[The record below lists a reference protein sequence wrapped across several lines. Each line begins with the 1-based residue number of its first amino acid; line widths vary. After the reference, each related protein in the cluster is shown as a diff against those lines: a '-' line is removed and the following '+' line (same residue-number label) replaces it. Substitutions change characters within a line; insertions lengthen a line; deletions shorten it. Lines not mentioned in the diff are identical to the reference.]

1 MKKVKLG
8 IYLEEDEYR
17 QRFTCYFMNHYKD
30 QIEIYIY
37 TDMEQL
43 LQAAGGTIDVALA
56 EETDCWNRED
66 IPLVQL
72 VDETPLQTEE
82 GVFYVEKYQ
91 EINKIVDEILK
102 HVGSEVKN
110 LHNEGSI
117 NGSTRVIGKYSLA
130 DNQYQLPFAMTLGS
144 IMGEEAKVLVIDFQE
159 NSGLSK
165 VLESQDGHNL
175 EEILTM
181 AESGRFSANRINACI
196 THLEKVD
203 YVYPISN
210 TECLCDIDTVICNN
224 LMQIVCQEL
233 QYDVVIISMGAR
245 FKGFFDIL
253 NRCAEIF
260 VVQRKGGIGQWRE
273 YEFTEELMTRGYK
286 EVLERI
292 RIIEPPIVTSTVNTC
307 ERLAEQWKWNEFG
320 DIIRSLVKGVSCAG

>member
-1 MKKVKLG
+1 
-8 IYLEEDEYR
+8 
-17 QRFTCYFMNHYKD
+17 
-30 QIEIYIY
+30 
-37 TDMEQL
+37 
-43 LQAAGGTIDVALA
+43 
-56 EETDCWNRED
+56 
-66 IPLVQL
+66 
-72 VDETPLQTEE
+72 
-82 GVFYVEKYQ
+82 
-91 EINKIVDEILK
+91 
-102 HVGSEVKN
+102 
-110 LHNEGSI
+110 
-117 NGSTRVIGKYSLA
+117 
-130 DNQYQLPFAMTLGS
+130 MTLGS

-320 DIIRSLVKGVSCAG
+320 DIIRSLVKGVSCSG

>member
-117 NGSTRVIGKYSLA
+117 NGSTRVIGIYSLA

-196 THLEKVD
+196 T
-203 YVYPISN
+203 
-210 TECLCDIDTVICNN
+210 
-224 LMQIVCQEL
+224 
-233 QYDVVIISMGAR
+233 
-245 FKGFFDIL
+245 
-253 NRCAEIF
+253 
-260 VVQRKGGIGQWRE
+260 
-273 YEFTEELMTRGYK
+273 
-286 EVLERI
+286 
-292 RIIEPPIVTSTVNTC
+292 
-307 ERLAEQWKWNEFG
+307 
-320 DIIRSLVKGVSCAG
+320 SL

>member
-110 LHNEGSI
+110 LHNEGCGAVNI
-117 NGSTRVIGKYSLA
+117 VIVHNHPSGNAQPSLE
-130 DNQYQLPFAMTLGS
+130 DV
-144 IMGEEAKVLVIDFQE
+144 KVTKKVKDASKLI
-159 NSGLSK
+159 GLNFCDHIIIG
-165 VLESQDGHNL
+165 QDGYFSFSKANL
-175 EEILTM
+175 
-181 AESGRFSANRINACI
+181 
-196 THLEKVD
+196 
-203 YVYPISN
+203 
-210 TECLCDIDTVICNN
+210 
-224 LMQIVCQEL
+224 Q
-233 QYDVVIISMGAR
+233 
-245 FKGFFDIL
+245 
-253 NRCAEIF
+253 
-260 VVQRKGGIGQWRE
+260 
-273 YEFTEELMTRGYK
+273 
-286 EVLERI
+286 
-292 RIIEPPIVTSTVNTC
+292 
-307 ERLAEQWKWNEFG
+307 
-320 DIIRSLVKGVSCAG
+320 

>member
-1 MKKVKLG
+1 M
-8 IYLEEDEYR
+8 
-17 QRFTCYFMNHYKD
+17 
-30 QIEIYIY
+30 
-37 TDMEQL
+37 
-43 LQAAGGTIDVALA
+43 
-56 EETDCWNRED
+56 
-66 IPLVQL
+66 
-72 VDETPLQTEE
+72 DETPLQTEE

-117 NGSTRVIGKYSLA
+117 NGSTRVIGIYSLA

-196 THLEKVD
+196 TRLEKVD

-224 LMQIVCQEL
+224 LMQIVRSEEHTSEL
-233 QYDVVIISMGAR
+233 QS
-245 FKGFFDIL
+245 
-253 NRCAEIF
+253 
-260 VVQRKGGIGQWRE
+260 QR
-273 YEFTEELMTRGYK
+273 
-286 EVLERI
+286 
-292 RIIEPPIVTSTVNTC
+292 
-307 ERLAEQWKWNEFG
+307 
-320 DIIRSLVKGVSCAG
+320 